1 MRLAAAAALCFALL
15 APAVGAD
22 DPWAA
27 PLPPV
32 PAWSGAS
39 RDRVAPAGHP
49 WITPA
54 EVAGFRTTPSYDE
67 TVAWLQRLDAAS
79 DRVAMVPIGR
89 SGEGRTLWMV
99 VASALGAATP
109 EAVRAAGK
117 PVLLAQAGIHAGE
130 IDGKDAGLMLLRDM
144 AFADA
149 PRAALLERA
158 TLLFVPILNADGHE
172 RVSPRSRINQR
183 GPENAGWRTNA
194 RNLNL
199 NRDYTKLDTP
209 EIRAVVAALQAWG
222 ADLYFDLHVTDG
234 GDHAYD
240 ITFGATGPHGHSPAI
255 DGWMSGVL
263 GAALSRDLAAAGH
276 EPGPLYVAN
285 WVDSRD
291 PSKGFRDFPASARL
305 SHPWGDARHLGALL
319 VENHS
324 LKPYDRRVL
333 GTHVLL
339 ESALRALG
347 ERGAELKAAT
357 AADRARRPAEVP
369 VAWKPSGAAV
379 EVDAKLIAW
388 RHEPSAATGRTK
400 LVYTGEVV
408 TRKLPL
414 YTADAVATSVQRPR
428 AYWLG
433 PQWDDAIERLRLQ
446 GVAFETLTAP
456 REAAV
461 ELCRL
466 VEAEVTPV
474 NEGRAGLGKANC
486 RWERATRRFP
496 KGSVRVPTDQDLG
509 ALAIVLLDP
518 LSPESFLRWG
528 FFNSVLARTEYVEE
542 YVMAPLGERM
552 LEGDPKLRADFEAA
566 LAADPKLAADGD
578 ARLRWLYARTPW
590 ADAEWRVAPVAV
602 ER

>member
-1 MRLAAAAALCFALL
+1 MRLAALVLL
-15 APAVGAD
+15 SSLVTPCLHAD

-32 PAWSGAS
+32 PAWEGRS
-39 RDRVAPAGHP
+39 RARVAAASHP
-49 WITPA
+49 WVTPA
-54 EVAGFRTTPSYDE
+54 EAANFRTTPSYDE
-67 TVAWLQRLDAAS
+67 TVAWLKRLDAAS
-79 DRVAMVPIGR
+79 QRIALVSIGR
-89 SGEGRTLWMV
+89 SGEGREIWMV
-99 VASALGAATP
+99 VASAAGAATP

-117 PVLLAQAGIHAGE
+117 PVLLAQAGIHGGE

-158 TLLFVPILNADGHE
+158 TLLFVPILNVDGHE
-172 RVSPRSRINQR
+172 RVTERSRINQR
-183 GPENAGWRTNA
+183 GPDNAGWRTNA

-209 EIRAVVAALQAWG
+209 EVRAVVGALQSWG

-240 ITFGATGPHGHSPAI
+240 ITFGSLGGHGHSPAI
-255 DGWMSGVL
+255 DGWMSGTL
-263 GAALSRDLAAAGH
+263 GAGLIRDLAAAGH

-285 WVDSRD
+285 WVDNRD
-291 PSKGFRDFPASARL
+291 PSQGFRDYPASARL
-305 SHPWGDARHLGALL
+305 SHPYGDARHLGALL

-339 ESALRALG
+339 ESALRTLG
-347 ERGAELKAAT
+347 ERGAALKEAT
-357 AADRARRPAEVP
+357 AADRARRLAEVP
-369 VAWKPSGAAV
+369 VQWKPAPAPV
-379 EVDAKLIAW
+379 EVEAKLIGW
-388 RHEPSAATGRTK
+388 RHEPSAATGGTK
-400 LVYTGEVV
+400 LVYTGELV

-414 YTADAVATSVQRPR
+414 YPADALAVAVPRPR

-433 PQWDDAIERLRLQ
+433 PQWSDAIERLRLH
-446 GVAFETLTAP
+446 GIALETLTAP
-456 REAAV
+456 RELEV
-461 ELCRL
+461 EICRL
-466 VEAEVTPV
+466 EGVEVGV
-474 NEGRAGLGKANC
+474 HNEGRTGLDKAGC
-486 RWERATRRFP
+486 RWQATKRTFP
-496 KGSVRVPTDQDLG
+496 AGSVRVATDQPLG
-509 ALAIVLLDP
+509 ALAVVLLDP

-528 FFNSVLARTEYVEE
+528 FFNSVLQRTEYVEE
-542 YVMAPLGERM
+542 YVMAPLGDRM
-552 LEGDPKLRADFEAA
+552 LERDPALRAEFEAA
-566 LAADPKLAADGD
+566 LVADPKLAADGD

-590 ADAEWRVAPVAV
+590 TDPTWRLAPVAR